1 MKNFALSTTL
11 IFTFLTGFSQL
22 RVDIY
27 PTEEF
32 MVTEMLMGDTSLKIW
47 NVEFVGSHDARG
59 IFYSKD
65 TPIPLEEGILLSTG
79 QAISAQGPNKGSGYS
94 TSNRV
99 AGDKDLHFLAQF
111 KTYDATYI
119 SFEFKATHDL
129 IRFNYVFASEEYPE
143 YVGSTFNDV
152 FGFFLTDLET
162 GEITNLAVLPG
173 SETPITVN
181 NINQKAHANFYIE
194 NKTGK
199 EASKALIE
207 FDGLTQPLIAFSE
220 VIVGRNYAIKIAIA
234 DVGDDAYDSGV
245 FLQGKSFVSE
255 PKEEFYKLN
264 SNYFKAF
271 KSTEANPELA
281 KLSTSTSESK
291 TKANLKPASPPPSKA
306 STKKQPTTSK
316 PDSIIVYFD
325 FDQSTPTNSELER
338 LKNKISKIN
347 LKSYKLVVT
356 GHTDQKGNENYN
368 LELSQNRAEYI
379 SSWINTNFKVTP
391 FKINGKSFNQLA
403 QTQTD
408 SISRAK
414 NRRVVIFFYT
424 IKQ

>member
-1 MKNFALSTTL
+1 
-11 IFTFLTGFSQL
+11 
-22 RVDIY
+22 
-27 PTEEF
+27 
-32 MVTEMLMGDTSLKIW
+32 MVTEMLMGDTSIKIW
-47 NVEFVGSHDARG
+47 NVEFVGAHDARG
-59 IFYSKD
+59 IFYSKN
-65 TPIPLEEGILLSTG
+65 TPIPIEEGILLSTG

-94 TSNRV
+94 TSNRM

-119 SFEFKATHDL
+119 SFEFKASHDL

-181 NINQKAHANFYIE
+181 NINHKSHPNFYIE

-199 EASKALIE
+199 DAANALIE

-220 VIVGRNYAIKIAIA
+220 VVKGRNYAIKIAIA

-255 PKEEFYKLN
+255 PKEAFYKLN
-264 SNYFKAF
+264 TNYFNAF
-271 KSTEANPELA
+271 KSTDVNPELA
-281 KLSTSTSESK
+281 KIKSNINQTKPSLKSTAPTPSSK
-291 TKANLKPASPPPSKA
+291 KE
-306 STKKQPTTSK
+306 TSK
-316 PDSIIVYFD
+316 PLESSSQIDSLVVYFD
-325 FDQSTPTNSELER
+325 FDQSVPTNTELAL
-338 LKNKISKIN
+338 LKNKISKLD
-347 LKSYKLVVT
+347 LKSFKIDVV
-356 GHTDQKGNENYN
+356 GHTDQKGTNSYN
-368 LELSQNRAEYI
+368 TVLSLKRAAFI
-379 SSWINTNFKVTP
+379 SSWINTNYNLTP
-391 FKINGKSFNQLA
+391 FKVKGKSFHQLA
-403 QTQTD
+403 QGQID
-408 SISRAK
+408 PLSRAK
-414 NRRVVIFFYT
+414 NRRVVIYFYA